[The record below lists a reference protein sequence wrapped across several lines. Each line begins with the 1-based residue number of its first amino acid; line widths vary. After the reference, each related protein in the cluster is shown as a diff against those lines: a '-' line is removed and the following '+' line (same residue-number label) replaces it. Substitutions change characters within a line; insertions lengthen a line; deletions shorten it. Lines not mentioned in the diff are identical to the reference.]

1 LIRTDCYH
9 GGVKPASRRKT
20 SFEVDFHKI
29 EQAKAVLGT
38 TTLTDTVDAALGEV
52 IRLHD
57 RRRLVEM
64 LFTPGTLDLDDDD
77 VMRSAWR

>member
-1 LIRTDCYH
+1 MDPSH
-9 GGVKPASRRKT
+9 RRKT
-20 SFEVDFHKI
+20 SFAVDFDKV

-64 LFTPGTLDLDDDD
+64 LFTPGVLDLDDGD
-77 VMRSAWR
+77 VMRSAWRWR

>member
-1 LIRTDCYH
+1 M
-9 GGVKPASRRKT
+9 GSASRRKT
-20 SFEVDFHKI
+20 SFEVDFNKVD
-29 EQAKAVLGT
+29 QAKAVLGT

-64 LFTPGTLDLDDDD
+64 LFTPGVLDLHDGD

>member
-1 LIRTDCYH
+1 
-9 GGVKPASRRKT
+9 
-20 SFEVDFHKI
+20 
-29 EQAKAVLGT
+29 VLGT

-64 LFTPGTLDLDDDD
+64 LFTPGVLDLDDGD

>member
-1 LIRTDCYH
+1 M
-9 GGVKPASRRKT
+9 ASLRRRKT
-20 SFEVDFHKI
+20 SFEVDFEKV

-64 LFTPGTLDLDDDD
+64 LFTPGVLDLDDDD

>member
-1 LIRTDCYH
+1 MDTS
-9 GGVKPASRRKT
+9 ARRKT
-20 SFEVDFHKI
+20 SFEVDFDKV

-64 LFTPGTLDLDDDD
+64 LFTPGVLDLDDGD

>member
-1 LIRTDCYH
+1 MGSPL
-9 GGVKPASRRKT
+9 RRKT
-20 SFEVDFHKI
+20 SFEVDFSKV
-29 EQAKAVLGT
+29 EQAKVLLGT
-38 TTLTDTVDAALGEV
+38 TTLTDTIDAALAEV

-64 LFTPGTLDLDDDD
+64 LFTPGVLDLDDAE

>member
-1 LIRTDCYH
+1 MN
-9 GGVKPASRRKT
+9 PSSRRKT
-20 SFEVDFHKI
+20 SFEVDFNKV

-64 LFTPGTLDLDDDD
+64 LFTPGVLNLDDGD
-77 VMRSAWR
+77 VMRSAWH